1 MVSFIKNLF
10 SGFRRFMSTEKSAIP
25 DLFESDCMVGIVK
38 NETQLRV
45 TLAENFYHTPAKN
58 IYELALP
65 IKYVALYTSAKTFGA
80 SKAGIFYY
88 GKVASYKILPRFE
101 ITSLPKEST
110 EPYFMFKVDKWE
122 KLEKPVKPLEIAQV
136 ITITSFR
143 LLKSAEYMPELY
155 LKSREELALF
165 KFLIGV
171 CITGTDKK
179 RYNFNGIKIGVTD
192 DSIEVIFADGRRKKY
207 DRYSYM
213 NKPYALLRNITV
225 HKNKR
230 K

>member
-1 MVSFIKNLF
+1 MNFIKNLF
-10 SGFRRFMSTEKSAIP
+10 SGFRRFMSIEKSAAP
-25 DLFESDCMVGIVK
+25 DLFESDCMVGVVK
-38 NETQLRV
+38 NEEQLKV
-45 TLAENFYHTPAKN
+45 NLAENFYHTPTKN
-58 IYELALP
+58 IYELDLP
-65 IKYVALYTSAKTFGA
+65 IKYVALYTSVKTFGA

-88 GKVASYKILPRFE
+88 GKVTSYRVLPRFE

-122 KLEKPVKPLEIAQV
+122 KLENPIKPLEISQV
-136 ITITSFR
+136 ITITSFQ

-165 KFLIGV
+165 KFLTGV

-179 RYNFNGIKIGVTD
+179 RHNFNGIKIGVTD
-192 DSIEVIFADGRRKKY
+192 DNIEVIFADGSRRKY

-213 NKPYALLRNITV
+213 NKPYALLRNIIV
-225 HKNKR
+225 HGSKIK
-230 K
+230 